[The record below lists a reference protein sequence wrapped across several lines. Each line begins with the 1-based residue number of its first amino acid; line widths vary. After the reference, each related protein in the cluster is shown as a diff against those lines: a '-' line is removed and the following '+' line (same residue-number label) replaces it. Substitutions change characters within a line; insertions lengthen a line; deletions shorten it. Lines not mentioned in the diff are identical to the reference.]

1 VIHDDLARELAAGAV
16 LDDLAPDELAA
27 YEAHRVTCAEC
38 RIVELELDHVLAD
51 LALVVP
57 ERVPPADLLGGIRRA
72 LAAEVAASVPSAGST
87 TATATATGA
96 SLAPIPSP
104 RPVAL
109 PTRAPVPV
117 GTPVA
122 SAPSDVVP
130 LRRHS
135 RGPLLASIALAAG
148 LGVVALGLGA
158 RSLTLQ
164 QDLDAANAQV
174 ATLEGRIAS
183 QADTMNDAMTVAMN
197 PAHLTAALHAEP
209 LAPAAEAAVVY
220 LPGAAESW
228 IVARNL
234 PPTPAGQGYQ
244 LWYADGAG
252 VHPLQTVSFDGS
264 GTFVAR
270 LGVDLA
276 HSAAVMITLEP
287 AGGATGEPGPQVVF
301 GEL

>member
-1 VIHDDLARELAAGAV
+1 VIHDEVVRELAAGAV

-27 YEAHRVTCAEC
+27 YETHRVTCAEC
-38 RIVELELDHVLAD
+38 RRVELELDHVLAD

-72 LAAEVAASVPSAGST
+72 VAAEMA
-87 TATATATGA
+87 ATGGTV
-96 SLAPIPSP
+96 SP
-104 RPVAL
+104 
-109 PTRAPVPV
+109 APVPAPAV
-117 GTPVA
+117 PLAPVPA
-122 SAPSDVVP
+122 LMPAPAVPGAEPANVVP
-130 LRRHS
+130 FRRPT
-135 RGPLLASIALAAG
+135 RVPLLASLALAAG

-174 ATLEGRIAS
+174 AALEGRIAS
-183 QADTMNDAMTVAMN
+183 QTDAMNDAMTVAMN
-197 PAHLTAALHAEP
+197 PAHLTVALHAEP

-234 PPTPAGQGYQ
+234 PATPAGQGYQ
-244 LWYADGAG
+244 LWYADGTG

-270 LGVDLA
+270 LGVDLVDT
-276 HSAAVMITLEP
+276 AAVMITLEQ
-287 AGGATGEPGPQVVF
+287 AGGASGEPGPQVIF